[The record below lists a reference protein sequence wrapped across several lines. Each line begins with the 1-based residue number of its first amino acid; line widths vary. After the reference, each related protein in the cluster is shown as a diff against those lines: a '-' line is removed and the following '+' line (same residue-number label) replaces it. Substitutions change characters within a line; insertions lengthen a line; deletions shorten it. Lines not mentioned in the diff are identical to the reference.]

1 MNYLIENFKK
11 NVDEVRSFFM
21 KQESAPTVE
30 MFGPTKSTK
39 STIMTELLE
48 AASNMLLGYNVGDV
62 AQTTLVRLVLMLN
75 SRMDSE
81 DVIVRCIPYS
91 DRETMFLIFLLE
103 IKKELKRFLYEMRD
117 ELEDCHIDEKIV
129 KNILN
134 PTNRSYHC
142 YEYVITDE
150 SIHRDFV
157 KMMEKITQSII
168 NAPELLSDEADAEYK
183 SRRKINK
190 ELKKS
195 EVYEEIVDKRF
206 HSDESIKESLFRW
219 YNDLVDSL
227 LGSFANDW
235 NHIIKGENGCIEAYI
250 ACGKISEKNSGVI
263 GKIIKGI
270 YDEKSAY
277 SLVFDEVNYVTAPS
291 SKFIEAYDVNV
302 KQKKLGNTGRKLKI
316 NIIDTMGVTQV
327 STERDDISNEMEKVF
342 QRPTDAFLFLCATN
356 ELPTTYDECI
366 SLLMSKRKKY
376 ENKVFVICRT
386 KADEILRNKLMN
398 QWRKDTGKNEIDEAS
413 YPKYLQ
419 SAFEKFREEQ
429 LECNKE
435 KRADE
440 YTICGGLPIQ
450 YLCTAPDMSK
460 DMRKVFT
467 NGELDSS
474 KVFFILFDIM
484 KEIDKKYV
492 GNNDRMWLY
501 STDLKNKPLN
511 ISSSASALSTTISNA
526 LVTCN
531 MQQKNQYTQ
540 YDRNDIVYHWN
551 SVYCFYNKLSWGE
564 GHETRAAVYGS
575 FKLYL
580 KNMIESWI
588 RKMIPKDD
596 MLHDIEISYKYLDT
610 AGIEETELEKLKET
624 FTSTFRN
631 LVSYNWNYILGKV
644 AKQLSYDC
652 LQSELTQIF
661 SNCSYDCAFKKSLRL
676 FNQKFSDEEY
686 WKNHLLNLVLHACD
700 NRLHTMYVFAEV

>member
-1 MNYLIENFKK
+1 MNYLIENFQK
-11 NVDEVRSFFM
+11 NVDEVRSFFV
-21 KQESAPTVE
+21 KQESASTVE

-75 SRMDSE
+75 SRINSG
-81 DVIVRCIPYS
+81 DVIVRCIPYK
-91 DRETMFLIFLLE
+91 DRETMFLTFLLE

-117 ELEDCHIDEKIV
+117 ELDECHIDEKIV

-142 YEYVITDE
+142 YEYVSADE
-150 SIHRDFV
+150 DIHNRFV
-157 KMMEKITQSII
+157 NLMEEVIRYII
-168 NAPELLSDEADAEYK
+168 DEPELLSDEADAQYK
-183 SRRKINK
+183 SRRKTNK

-195 EVYEEIVDKRF
+195 EVYEEIIDKRF
-206 HSDESIKESLFRW
+206 HSDEKIRESLFKW
-219 YNDLVDSL
+219 YEDVVDSL
-227 LGSFANDW
+227 LSNFANDW
-235 NHIIKGENGCIEAYI
+235 NHVVKGVNGSVEAYI
-250 ACGKISEKNSGVI
+250 VCGKISETDSGII
-263 GKIIKGI
+263 GKIVKEI

-291 SKFIEAYDVNV
+291 SKFIEAYDECM
-302 KQKKLGNTGRKLKI
+302 KQNGMGNFGRKLKI

-327 STERDDISNEMEKVF
+327 STERDDISNEMDKVF
-342 QRPTDAFLFLCATN
+342 QRSTDAYLFLCATN

-366 SLLMSKRKKY
+366 SLLISKKKKY

-386 KADEILRNKLMN
+386 KADEILRNKMMN
-398 QWRKDTGKNEIDEAS
+398 QWRKDTGKNEIDEEN
-413 YPKYLQ
+413 YPKYLKC
-419 SAFEKFREEQ
+419 AFEKFKEEQ
-429 LECNKE
+429 LECNKD
-435 KRADE
+435 KRIDE

-450 YLCTAPDMSK
+450 FLCTAPDMSK

-474 KVFFILFDIM
+474 KVFYILFDIM

-492 GNNDRMWLY
+492 GNSNRMWLY
-501 STDLKNKPLN
+501 STDLEHKPLG
-511 ISSSASALSTTISNA
+511 IKSSATALNTTISNA

-531 MQQKNQYTQ
+531 MQQKNQYMQ
-540 YDRNDIVYHWN
+540 YDRDDIVYHWN

-588 RKMIPKDD
+588 RKMIPKED
-596 MLHDIEISYKYLDT
+596 MLRDIEISYEYLDT
-610 AGIEETELEKLKET
+610 TGMDEAELEEMKDK

-631 LVSYNWNYILGKV
+631 LVSQNWNYMLGKV

-652 LQSELTQIF
+652 LQPELAQIY
-661 SNCSYDCAFKKSLRL
+661 SKYYYDCAFKTSLRL
-676 FNQKFSDEEY
+676 FNQKFSSDEY
-686 WKNHLLNLVLHACD
+686 WKNHLLDLILQECD
-700 NRLHTMYVFAEV
+700 EILQKMYIFDEV